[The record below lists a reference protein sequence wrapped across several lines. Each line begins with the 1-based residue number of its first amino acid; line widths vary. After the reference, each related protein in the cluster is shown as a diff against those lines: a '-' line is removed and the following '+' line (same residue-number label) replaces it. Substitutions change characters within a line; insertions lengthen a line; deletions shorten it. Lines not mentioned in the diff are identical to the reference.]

1 MAQPGQIVGQRER
14 RRDSGTL
21 SAFYRWL
28 ALAAGAPDLRGATA
42 TLDEAAQGAAAAAL
56 RDAYGRAPARAGW
69 RVRLGMAS
77 RQWRGNWR
85 ARRAAAPAHG
95 LPEVLNPARAARPRS

>member
-1 MAQPGQIVGQRER
+1 MPR
-14 RRDSGTL
+14 RTR
-21 SAFYRWL
+21 
-28 ALAAGAPDLRGATA
+28 
-42 TLDEAAQGAAAAAL
+42 Q
-56 RDAYGRAPARAGW
+56 PARAGW